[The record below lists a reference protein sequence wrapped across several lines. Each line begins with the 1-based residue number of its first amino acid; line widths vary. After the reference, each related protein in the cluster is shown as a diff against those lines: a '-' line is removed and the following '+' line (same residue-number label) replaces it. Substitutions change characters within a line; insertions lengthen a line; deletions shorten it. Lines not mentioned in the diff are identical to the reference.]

1 MDEPSESETCG
12 TSEGF
17 SVSIGRTVHS
27 ETAGVT
33 TSHGTSVIVTRGR
46 NTSTGSTRKEPPDA
60 TDKGKAYLATGTG
73 R

>member
-1 MDEPSESETCG
+1 MDEPSESDKHVTVSHG

-33 TSHGTSVIVTRGR
+33 TSHGTSVSITRGR

-60 TDKGKAYLATGTG
+60 TDKGKA
-73 R
+73 